1 MKKFKKMFLLL
12 WFQLQTVAY
21 RKRCIAGYLL
31 GIVSIAVTSVN
42 YYRFLGTHTGNLWE
56 AFIQHFDM
64 LGNMTL
70 IIFGFII
77 VISDAPFIYSDS
89 FLKIH
94 RTGRKNWYN
103 AMWIYIIVQGI
114 LYYLILAVVSALILI
129 RKTYINNIWSQSIQG
144 YVGASSFRNNISI
157 PSPLLLSQYTPWSA
171 MLHTFLLIVLYSV
184 FLAGI
189 LFALNM
195 YSNTAF
201 GTIAVGVIHVIT
213 MLISSLDRFGF
224 LKPWLHLENATLAS
238 HFGENGLTLAHS
250 YIYFIFSIYI
260 IYLLGNFVVVH
271 TDFRMIGSSENNE

>member
-1 MKKFKKMFLLL
+1 MKKFRPMLLL
-12 WFQLQTVAY
+12 FWSQLQTVAC

-56 AFIQHFDM
+56 AFIEHFGT
-64 LGNMTL
+64 LGNMSL

-77 VISDAPFIYSDS
+77 VMSDAPFIYADS

-103 AMWIYIIVQGI
+103 AMWLYIITQGI

-129 RKTYINNIWSQSIQG
+129 RKTYINNVWSQAIQG
-144 YVGASSFRNNISI
+144 YAGASSFRNNLSI
-157 PSPLLLSQYTPWSA
+157 PHPLLLTQYSPWSA
-171 MLHTFLLIVLYSV
+171 MVHTFLLIVLYSV

-201 GTIAVGVIHVIT
+201 GTIAVGVIHVAA
-213 MLISSLDRFGF
+213 MLICSLERFGF
-224 LKPWLHLENATLAS
+224 LVPWLHLENATLAS
-238 HFGENGLTLAHS
+238 HFGENGLTLIHS
-250 YIYFIFSIYI
+250 YIYFILSIYI

>member
-1 MKKFKKMFLLL
+1 M
-12 WFQLQTVAY
+12 
-21 RKRCIAGYLL
+21 
-31 GIVSIAVTSVN
+31 
-42 YYRFLGTHTGNLWE
+42 
-56 AFIQHFDM
+56 
-64 LGNMTL
+64 
-70 IIFGFII
+70 
-77 VISDAPFIYSDS
+77 
-89 FLKIH
+89 
-94 RTGRKNWYN
+94 
-103 AMWIYIIVQGI
+103 
-114 LYYLILAVVSALILI
+114 
-129 RKTYINNIWSQSIQG
+129 
-144 YVGASSFRNNISI
+144 GASSFRNNISI